1 MNELLESPP
10 EWVAAISWGWVAAL
24 LLIVVGYVAYRVLAR
39 RIGDQVAD
47 AERRHRYRKRVR
59 YAVAAMVLF
68 TLIVL
73 FIDRIRELGTLLG
86 FVGAGVAIALRE
98 YLASVLA
105 WFYILTQRNIAIGS
119 RIEIGSARGDVID
132 IGLFKLTL
140 VEVRGEGLGGQSS
153 GRLITVPNY
162 KVLIDPVYLFSSG
175 APYVWDEMDFLV
187 THESDWERAR
197 DLIEQVGREVTA
209 PHQTEID
216 SGFRRLGD
224 RYAFRPGITTPIV
237 YVSIAESG
245 IGLKLRYLTHVRQ
258 RRTSQDGISR
268 RVLRLFREKP
278 GIEFAYPTSRSF
290 RREIEVVG
298 PGEKENTAGERS
310 SKGEDKVGGY
320 DDRPQNSA

>member
-1 MNELLESPP
+1 MNELLDSPP
-10 EWVAAISWGWVAAL
+10 EWVVTIPWGWIAAL
-24 LLIVVGYVAYRVLAR
+24 LLVIVGYLAYRVLVHK
-39 RIGDQVAD
+39 IGDQVAD
-47 AERRHRYRKRVR
+47 AERRHRYRKRVG
-59 YAVAAMVLF
+59 YAVGAMVLVA
-68 TLIVL
+68 LIVL

-86 FVGAGVAIALRE
+86 VVGAGVAIALRE

-105 WFYILTQRNIAIGS
+105 WFYILSQRNISLGS

-153 GRLITVPNY
+153 GRLVTVPNY

-187 THESDWERAR
+187 THESDWEQAR
-197 DLIEQVGREVTA
+197 DLIERIGREVTA
-209 PHQTEID
+209 PHRAEVD

-245 IGLKLRYLTHVRQ
+245 IDLKLRYLTHVRQ
-258 RRTSQDGISR
+258 RRTSRDEISR
-268 RVLRLFREKP
+268 RVLRLFRERP
-278 GIEFAYPTSRSF
+278 EIEFAYPTSRSF
-290 RREIEVVG
+290 RREIDAVR
-298 PGEKENTAGERS
+298 P
-310 SKGEDKVGGY
+310 EDQGRE
-320 DDRPQNSA
+320 DRTTPT

>member
-1 MNELLESPP
+1 MNELFESPP
-10 EWVAAISWGWVAAL
+10 GWVAAIPRGWVAAL
-24 LLIVVGYVAYRVLAR
+24 LLVIAGYLAYRVLAR

-47 AERRHRYRKRVR
+47 AERRHLYRKRVR
-59 YAVAAMVLF
+59 YAVGVMVL
-68 TLIVL
+68 TALIVM

-105 WFYILTQRNIAIGS
+105 WFYILTQRNIALGS
-119 RIEIGSARGDVID
+119 RIEVGSARGDVID

-140 VEVRGEGLGGQSS
+140 VEVRGDGLGEQSS
-153 GRLITVPNY
+153 GRVVTVPNY
-162 KVLIDPVYLFSSG
+162 KVLMEPVYLLSGG

-197 DLIEQVGREVTA
+197 DLIEQIGREVTA
-209 PHQTEID
+209 PQQAEVD

-245 IGLKLRYLTHVRQ
+245 IDLKLRYLTHVRQ
-258 RRTSQDGISR
+258 RRTTRDQISR
-268 RVLRLFREKP
+268 RVLRLLRTDSA
-278 GIEFAYPTSRSF
+278 IQLAYPTTRSF
-290 RREIEVVG
+290 RREIDMIGSDEKQIDGGAG
-298 PGEKENTAGERS
+298 PA
-310 SKGEDKVGGY
+310 
-320 DDRPQNSA
+320 DR

>member
-1 MNELLESPP
+1 MNELFESPP
-10 EWVAAISWGWVAAL
+10 EWVAAIPWGWIAAL
-24 LLIVVGYVAYRVLAR
+24 LLVVVGYIAYRMLAR

-59 YAVAAMVLF
+59 YAVGAMVLIA
-68 TLIVL
+68 LIVL

-86 FVGAGVAIALRE
+86 FFGAGVAIALRE

-105 WFYILTQRNIAIGS
+105 WFYILTQRNIAPGS

-140 VEVRGEGLGGQSS
+140 VEVRGDGLGEQSS
-153 GRLITVPNY
+153 GRLVTIPNY

-209 PHQTEID
+209 PDQAEID

-245 IGLKLRYLTHVRQ
+245 IDLKLRYLTHVRQ
-258 RRTSQDGISR
+258 RRTSRDGISR
-268 RVLRLFREKP
+268 RVLRLFRENP

-290 RREIEVVG
+290 RREIDMFRSEEKRQDED
-298 PGEKENTAGERS
+298 GEG
-310 SKGEDKVGGY
+310 
-320 DDRPQNSA
+320 

>member
-1 MNELLESPP
+1 VNELFESLPR
-10 EWVAAISWGWVAAL
+10 WTAAVPWGGVAAL
-24 LLIVVGYVAYRVLAR
+24 LLVIVGYFAYRVLAH

-47 AERRHRYRKRVR
+47 AERRHLYRKRIR
-59 YAVAAMVLF
+59 YAVGTMVLV

-105 WFYILTQRNIAIGS
+105 WFYILTQRTIALGS

-140 VEVRGEGLGGQSS
+140 VEVRGDGLGEQSS
-153 GRLITVPNY
+153 GRLVTIPNY
-162 KVLIDPVYLFSSG
+162 KVLIDPVYMFSSG

-197 DLIEQVGREVTA
+197 DLIEQIGREVTA
-209 PHQTEID
+209 PQQAEVD

-245 IGLKLRYLTHVRQ
+245 VNLKLRYLTHVRQ
-258 RRTSQDGISR
+258 RRTSRDEISR
-268 RVLRLFREKP
+268 RVLRLLSENP
-278 GIEFAYPTSRSF
+278 DIELAYHTARTY
-290 RREIEVVG
+290 RTEIDMMRF
-298 PGEKENTAGERS
+298 GEKKEAGAGEQP
-310 SKGEDKVGGY
+310 
-320 DDRPQNSA
+320 RPSR

>member
-1 MNELLESPP
+1 MKGLLESPP
-10 EWVAAISWGWVAAL
+10 EWVSAIPWGWVAAL

-59 YAVAAMVLF
+59 YTVGTMVLLV
-68 TLIVL
+68 LIVL

-105 WFYILTQRNIAIGS
+105 WFYILTQRNIVLGS

-140 VEVRGEGLGGQSS
+140 VEVRGEGLGEQSS

-162 KVLIDPVYLFSSG
+162 KVLIDPVYLFSSA
-175 APYVWDEMDFLV
+175 APYVWDEMDFLL
-187 THESDWERAR
+187 TRESDWERAR
-197 DLIEQVGREVTA
+197 DLVEQVGREVTA
-209 PHQTEID
+209 PHQAEVTA
-216 SGFRRLGD
+216 GFRRLGD

-245 IGLKLRYLTHVRQ
+245 VELKLRYLTHVRQ
-258 RRTSQDGISR
+258 RRTSRDEISR
-268 RVLRLFREKP
+268 RVLRLLKDNPE
-278 GIEFAYPTSRSF
+278 IQLAYPTTRSF
-290 RREIEVVG
+290 RREIDM
-298 PGEKENTAGERS
+298 PTSTDIRS
-310 SKGEDKVGGY
+310 Q
-320 DDRPQNSA
+320 DDRNDRDEEHRLR

>member
-1 MNELLESPP
+1 MNELFESPP
-10 EWVAAISWGWVAAL
+10 EWVTAIPWGWIAAL
-24 LLIVVGYVAYRVLAR
+24 LLVVVGYIAYRMLAR

-59 YAVAAMVLF
+59 YAVGAMVLIA
-68 TLIVL
+68 LIVL

-86 FVGAGVAIALRE
+86 FFGAGVAIALRE

-105 WFYILTQRNIAIGS
+105 WFYILTQRNIAPGS

-140 VEVRGEGLGGQSS
+140 VEVRGDGLGEQSS
-153 GRLITVPNY
+153 GRLVTIPNY

-209 PHQTEID
+209 PDQAEID

-245 IGLKLRYLTHVRQ
+245 IDLKLRYLTHVRQ
-258 RRTSQDGISR
+258 RRTSRDGISR
-268 RVLRLFREKP
+268 RVLRLFRENP

-290 RREIEVVG
+290 RREIDMFRSEEKRQDED
-298 PGEKENTAGERS
+298 GEG
-310 SKGEDKVGGY
+310 
-320 DDRPQNSA
+320 

>member
-1 MNELLESPP
+1 MNELVESPP
-10 EWVAAISWGWVAAL
+10 EWVAAIPWGWVTAL
-24 LLIVVGYVAYRVLAR
+24 LLIVVGYVAYRLLAR
-39 RIGDQVAD
+39 QIGDQVAD

-59 YAVAAMVLF
+59 YAVGTMVLV
-68 TLIVL
+68 TLLVL

-119 RIEIGSARGDVID
+119 RIEVGSARGDVID

-140 VEVRGEGLGGQSS
+140 VEVRGEGLGEQSS

-162 KVLIDPVYLFSSG
+162 KVLIDPVYLLSSG

-187 THESDWERAR
+187 TFESDWELAR
-197 DLIEQVGREVTA
+197 DLIEQVSREITA
-209 PHQTEID
+209 PYQAEVD

-237 YVSIAESG
+237 YVSITG
-245 IGLKLRYLTHVRQ
+245 NGVNLKLRYLTHVRQ
-258 RRTSQDGISR
+258 RRTSRDEISR
-268 RVLRLFREKP
+268 RVLRLIRENT
-278 GIEFAYPTSRSF
+278 GIEFAYPTTRSYRTEADVVRSGERRKEEGGEESSVRDDAGRRSF
-290 RREIEVVG
+290 Q
-298 PGEKENTAGERS
+298 S
-310 SKGEDKVGGY
+310 
-320 DDRPQNSA
+320 

>member
-1 MNELLESPP
+1 MNELLDSPP
-10 EWVAAISWGWVAAL
+10 EWVVAIPWGWIAAL
-24 LLIVVGYVAYRVLAR
+24 ILVVFGYVAYRMLAR

-47 AERRHRYRKRVR
+47 AERRHRYRKNVR
-59 YAVAAMVLF
+59 YAVGGMVLVA
-68 TLIVL
+68 LVVL

-105 WFYILTQRNIAIGS
+105 WFYILGQRNISLGS

-140 VEVRGEGLGGQSS
+140 VEVRGEGMGEQSS
-153 GRLITVPNY
+153 GRLVTVPNY

-187 THESDWERAR
+187 THESDWEQAR
-197 DLIEQVGREVTA
+197 DLIEEIGREVTA
-209 PHQTEID
+209 PHRAEVD

-245 IGLKLRYLTHVRQ
+245 IDLKLRYLTHVRQ
-258 RRTSQDGISR
+258 RRTSRDEISR

-278 GIEFAYPTSRSF
+278 EIEFAYPTSRSF
-290 RREIEVVG
+290 RREIDAVR
-298 PGEKENTAGERS
+298 P
-310 SKGEDKVGGY
+310 EDQGRE
-320 DDRPQNSA
+320 DRTTPT

>member
-1 MNELLESPP
+1 VNELFESPP
-10 EWVAAISWGWVAAL
+10 GWVTAIPRGWVAAL
-24 LLIVVGYVAYRVLAR
+24 LLVIAGYLAYRVLAR

-47 AERRHRYRKRVR
+47 AERRHLYRKRVR
-59 YAVAAMVLF
+59 YAVGVMVL
-68 TLIVL
+68 TALIVM

-105 WFYILTQRNIAIGS
+105 WFYILTQRNIALGS
-119 RIEIGSARGDVID
+119 RIEVGSARGDVID

-140 VEVRGEGLGGQSS
+140 VEVRGDGLGEQSS
-153 GRLITVPNY
+153 GRVVTVPNY
-162 KVLIDPVYLFSSG
+162 KVLMEPVYLLSGG

-197 DLIEQVGREVTA
+197 DLIEQIGREVTA
-209 PHQTEID
+209 PQQAEVD

-245 IGLKLRYLTHVRQ
+245 IDLKLRYLTHVRQ
-258 RRTSQDGISR
+258 RRTTRDQISR
-268 RVLRLFREKP
+268 RVLRLLRTDSA
-278 GIEFAYPTSRSF
+278 IQLAYPTTRSF
-290 RREIEVVG
+290 RREIDMIGSDEKQIDGGAG
-298 PGEKENTAGERS
+298 PA
-310 SKGEDKVGGY
+310 
-320 DDRPQNSA
+320 DR

>member
-1 MNELLESPP
+1 MKELVESPP
-10 EWVAAISWGWVAAL
+10 EWAATIPWGWVTAL

-59 YAVAAMVLF
+59 YTVGTMVLV

-98 YLASVLA
+98 YLASAFA
-105 WFYILTQRNIAIGS
+105 WFYILTQRNIVLGS

-140 VEVRGEGLGGQSS
+140 VEVRGDGLGEQSS
-153 GRLITVPNY
+153 GRLVTIPNY
-162 KVLIDPVYLFSSG
+162 KVLIDPVYLFSST
-175 APYVWDEMDFLV
+175 APFVWDEMDFLL

-197 DLIEQVGREVTA
+197 DLIGRVGREVTA
-209 PHQTEID
+209 PHQTEVD
-216 SGFRRLGD
+216 AGFRRLGD

-237 YVSIAESG
+237 YVAIAESG
-245 IGLKLRYLTHVRQ
+245 VALKLRYLTHVRQ
-258 RRTSQDGISR
+258 RRTCRDEISR
-268 RVLRLFREKP
+268 RVLSLLRENP
-278 GIEFAYPTSRSF
+278 EIQLAYPTTRSF
-290 RREIEVVG
+290 RREIDMRS
-298 PGEKENTAGERS
+298 PDDIRHGETGTA
-310 SKGEDKVGGY
+310 
-320 DDRPQNSA
+320 DDGDEEPLRMR

>member
-1 MNELLESPP
+1 MNELFESPP
-10 EWVAAISWGWVAAL
+10 GWVTAIPRGWVAAL
-24 LLIVVGYVAYRVLAR
+24 LLVIAGYLAYRVLAR

-47 AERRHRYRKRVR
+47 AERRHLYRKRVR
-59 YAVAAMVLF
+59 YAVGVMVL
-68 TLIVL
+68 TALIVM

-105 WFYILTQRNIAIGS
+105 WFYILTQRNIALGS
-119 RIEIGSARGDVID
+119 RIEVGSARGDVID

-140 VEVRGEGLGGQSS
+140 VEVRGDGLGEQSS
-153 GRLITVPNY
+153 GRVVTVPNY
-162 KVLIDPVYLFSSG
+162 KVLMEPVYLLSGG

-197 DLIEQVGREVTA
+197 DVIEQIGREVTA
-209 PHQTEID
+209 PQQSEVD

-245 IGLKLRYLTHVRQ
+245 IDLKLRYLTHVRQ
-258 RRTSQDGISR
+258 RRTTRDQISR
-268 RVLRLFREKP
+268 RVLRLLRTDSA
-278 GIEFAYPTSRSF
+278 IQLAYPTTRSF
-290 RREIEVVG
+290 RREIDMIGSDEKQIDGGAG
-298 PGEKENTAGERS
+298 PPGPR
-310 SKGEDKVGGY
+310 
-320 DDRPQNSA
+320 

>member
-1 MNELLESPP
+1 
-10 EWVAAISWGWVAAL
+10 VTAIPRGWVAAL
-24 LLIVVGYVAYRVLAR
+24 LLVIAGYLAYRVLAR

-47 AERRHRYRKRVR
+47 AERRHLYRKRVR
-59 YAVAAMVLF
+59 YAVGVMVL
-68 TLIVL
+68 TALIVM

-105 WFYILTQRNIAIGS
+105 WFYILTQRNIALGS
-119 RIEIGSARGDVID
+119 RIEVGSARGDVID

-140 VEVRGEGLGGQSS
+140 VEVRGDGLGEQSS
-153 GRLITVPNY
+153 GRVVTVPNY
-162 KVLIDPVYLFSSG
+162 KVLMEPVYLLSGG

-197 DLIEQVGREVTA
+197 DLIEQIGREVTA
-209 PHQTEID
+209 PQQAEVD

-245 IGLKLRYLTHVRQ
+245 IDLKLRYLTHVRQ
-258 RRTSQDGISR
+258 RRTTRDQISR
-268 RVLRLFREKP
+268 RVLRLLRTDSA
-278 GIEFAYPTSRSF
+278 IQLAYPTTRSF
-290 RREIEVVG
+290 RREIDMIGSDEKQIDGGAG
-298 PGEKENTAGERS
+298 PA
-310 SKGEDKVGGY
+310 
-320 DDRPQNSA
+320 DR

>member
-1 MNELLESPP
+1 MKELFDSPP
-10 EWVAAISWGWVAAL
+10 AWVTAIPWGWVAAL
-24 LLIVVGYVAYRVLAR
+24 FLIVVGYVAYRVLAR

-59 YAVAAMVLF
+59 YAVGTMVLVI
-68 TLIVL
+68 LIVL

-105 WFYILTQRNIAIGS
+105 WFYILTQRNIVLGS

-140 VEVRGEGLGGQSS
+140 VEVRGDGLGEQSS
-153 GRLITVPNY
+153 GRLVTVPNY
-162 KVLIDPVYLFSSG
+162 KVLIDPVYLFSSS
-175 APYVWDEMDFLV
+175 APYVWDEMDFLL

-197 DLIEQVGREVTA
+197 DLIGQVGREVTA
-209 PHQTEID
+209 PHQAEVD
-216 SGFRRLGD
+216 AGFRRLGD

-245 IGLKLRYLTHVRQ
+245 VELKLRYLTHVRQ
-258 RRTSQDGISR
+258 RRTCRDEITR
-268 RVLRLFREKP
+268 RVLRLVMENP
-278 GIEFAYPTSRSF
+278 GIQLAYPTTRSF
-290 RREIEVVG
+290 RREVDMRTVDDIRTGVDKKDND
-298 PGEKENTAGERS
+298 GEGSLQLR
-310 SKGEDKVGGY
+310 
-320 DDRPQNSA
+320 

>member
-1 MNELLESPP
+1 MNELFESPP
-10 EWVAAISWGWVAAL
+10 AWVTAIPRGWVAAL
-24 LLIVVGYVAYRVLAR
+24 LLVIAGYLAYRVLAR

-47 AERRHRYRKRVR
+47 AERRHLYRKRVR
-59 YAVAAMVLF
+59 YAVGVMVL
-68 TLIVL
+68 TALIVM

-105 WFYILTQRNIAIGS
+105 WFYILTQRNIALGS
-119 RIEIGSARGDVID
+119 RIEVGSARGDVID

-140 VEVRGEGLGGQSS
+140 VEVRGDGLGEQSS
-153 GRLITVPNY
+153 GRVVTVPNY
-162 KVLIDPVYLFSSG
+162 KVLMEPVYLLSGG

-197 DLIEQVGREVTA
+197 DVIEQIGREVTA
-209 PHQTEID
+209 AQQAEVD

-245 IGLKLRYLTHVRQ
+245 IDLKLRYLTHVRQ
-258 RRTSQDGISR
+258 RRTTRDQISR
-268 RVLRLFREKP
+268 RVLRLLRTDSA
-278 GIEFAYPTSRSF
+278 IQLAYPTTRSF
-290 RREIEVVG
+290 RREIDMIGSDEKQIDGGAG
-298 PGEKENTAGERS
+298 PPGPR
-310 SKGEDKVGGY
+310 
-320 DDRPQNSA
+320 

>member
-1 MNELLESPP
+1 MNELLDSPP
-10 EWVAAISWGWVAAL
+10 EWVVAIPWGWIAAL
-24 LLIVVGYVAYRVLAR
+24 LLVIVGYLAYRVLVHK
-39 RIGDQVAD
+39 IGDQVAD
-47 AERRHRYRKRVR
+47 AERRHRYRKRVG
-59 YAVAAMVLF
+59 YAVGAMVLVA
-68 TLIVL
+68 LIVL

-86 FVGAGVAIALRE
+86 VVGAGVAIALRE

-105 WFYILTQRNIAIGS
+105 WFYILSQRNISLGS

-153 GRLITVPNY
+153 GRLVTVPNY

-187 THESDWERAR
+187 THESDWEQAR
-197 DLIEQVGREVTA
+197 DLIERIGREVTA
-209 PHQTEID
+209 PHRAEVD

-245 IGLKLRYLTHVRQ
+245 IDLKLRYLTHVRQ
-258 RRTSQDGISR
+258 RRTSRDEISR
-268 RVLRLFREKP
+268 RVLRLFRERP
-278 GIEFAYPTSRSF
+278 EIEFAYPTSRSF
-290 RREIEVVG
+290 RREIDAVR
-298 PGEKENTAGERS
+298 P
-310 SKGEDKVGGY
+310 EDQGRE
-320 DDRPQNSA
+320 DRTTPA